1 MKKTMKKILDRTK
14 SLFFF
19 HTQIIYI
26 LAKLFLIILMK
37 RKIAN
42 ALASIREAKAKAHEF
57 MELYEK
63 RNSER

>member
-1 MKKTMKKILDRTK
+1 MKKSMKKILDRTQ
-14 SLFFF
+14 SLFF

-37 RKIAN
+37 RKVAN
-42 ALASIREAKAKAHEF
+42 ALASIREAKAKAYEF